1 VISKNL
7 FFINS
12 FLQEPDIQLIVG
24 LESKLCPA
32 EEIGLEYSREVEKV
46 DSSDF
51 EFYIQLN
58 PRVLKEI
65 TPNEKIRIYEILR
78 LFSLLDLSGW
88 KYIFE
93 DYNNLLK
100 KRGFRHER
108 YLYLN
113 SLSDS
118 YFAYEIDCILT
129 KGTKSR
135 RDFYRRIHSKYQKN
149 QTSLEELLLKYFKIK
164 VVKVTKKHPKRLIRH
179 KGYRDRGS
187 LGTGDRIL
195 NEDIKNDIWVQERE
209 RLRRKQTSDFLEFL
223 SGLNGS
229 V

>member
-1 VISKNL
+1 MISENL
-7 FFINS
+7 YFLNS

-32 EEIGLEYSREVEKV
+32 EEIGLEYSREVEKD
-46 DSSDF
+46 DSCNS
-51 EFYIQLN
+51 EFFIQLN
-58 PRVLKEI
+58 PKVLKELS
-65 TPNEKIRIYEILR
+65 PNEKVRIYEILR
-78 LFSLLDLSGW
+78 ILSLTDLSGW
-88 KYIFE
+88 KYIFD

-129 KGTKSR
+129 KGTSSR
-135 RDFYRRIHSKYQKN
+135 RDFYRKIHSKFQKN
-149 QTSLEELLLKYFKIK
+149 QTSLEEILLKYFRIK
-164 VVKVTKKHPKRLIRH
+164 VVKINKKRNKRLVRH

-187 LGTGDRIL
+187 LGTGDRTL
-195 NEDIKNDIWVQERE
+195 DDDIKSDIWVQEKE
-209 RLRRKQTSDFLEFL
+209 RLRKKQTSDFLEFL
-223 SGLNGS
+223 AGLNGS